1 MTTRPKLSLPT
12 SKKTTPVRLPVLTEA
27 LKSSA
32 GASSPRAPDIGRS
45 EEKGNPPRERNI
57 GASIATLRMRKLLVK
72 LWPKCF
78 RGFKKPKQ
86 PLQLGIHLLVLEAL
100 ETDGRLFPQVIMNA
114 IADYVSG
121 PSYLKSQIE
130 GAARIDLNGEAAG
143 AVTAEEAQY
152 AKEQLAK
159 RGVRS

>member
-1 MTTRPKLSLPT
+1 M
-12 SKKTTPVRLPVLTEA
+12 
-27 LKSSA
+27 
-32 GASSPRAPDIGRS
+32 
-45 EEKGNPPRERNI
+45 
-57 GASIATLRMRKLLVK
+57 
-72 LWPKCF
+72 
-78 RGFKKPKQ
+78 
-86 PLQLGIHLLVLEAL
+86 EAL